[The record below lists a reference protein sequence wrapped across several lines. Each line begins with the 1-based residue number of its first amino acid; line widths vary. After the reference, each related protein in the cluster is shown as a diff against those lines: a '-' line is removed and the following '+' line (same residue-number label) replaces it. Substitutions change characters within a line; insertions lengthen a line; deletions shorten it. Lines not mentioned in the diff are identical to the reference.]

1 MNNQVPKILNPM
13 YWGLVALILAGA
25 SPCFGEEFKSL
36 IIQFNNQS
44 EKAFT
49 DWTSAKSDLSIY
61 SEINVLN
68 NKHGFEKARSLWRGE
83 YAGLKNIYAFCFPGT
98 YSGCLCWIT

>member
-1 MNNQVPKILNPM
+1 MNKQVQKILNPM
-13 YWGLVALILAGA
+13 YLGLVALILAGA

-49 DWTSAKSDLSIY
+49 DSWTPTKSALSVY

-68 NKHGFEKARSLWRGE
+68 DKHGFENARSLWRGE
-83 YAGLKNIYAFCFPGT
+83 YAGLKT
-98 YSGCLCWIT
+98 YMHFVFQGHTVKEEWTQ